1 MKISKP
7 IIKHFFLFLGIYFV
21 LLICVN
27 FGGGKEQFAN
37 FFRSSSSVFYQS
49 FGDGGAVEIK
59 PSKKDKLFD
68 TVCILTS
75 KHQKNKA
82 LAEAR
87 AKGLK
92 KTKITPVKFPLN
104 TWNMAGLSFLFFISL
119 IFATPVDWK
128 TKLKSLLIGF
138 VLLYAFMMAK
148 MGVSLLLKFS
158 IYYERFGVGFENKY
172 MLEAINYL
180 NNIIGIPFVSLI
192 LAALIWLF
200 LCFKKVS
207 LKPKPTSVEEE
218 TVVETATV
226 S

>member
-7 IIKHFFLFLGIYFV
+7 IVKHLCVFLGIYFS

-27 FGGGKEQFAN
+27 FGGVKEQFAD
-37 FFRSSSSVFYQS
+37 FFRSSTTIFYKS

-59 PSKKDKLFD
+59 SYTKEKHFD

-82 LAEAR
+82 LAAAR

-138 VLLYAFMMAK
+138 VILYAFMMAK
-148 MGVSLLLKFS
+148 MGMSLLLKFS
-158 IYYERFGVGFENKY
+158 IYYERFSVGFENKY

-200 LCFKKVS
+200 LCFPKLS
-207 LKPKPTSVEEE
+207 TQKPKTTNVAQETIVE
-218 TVVETATV
+218 TVA
-226 S
+226 